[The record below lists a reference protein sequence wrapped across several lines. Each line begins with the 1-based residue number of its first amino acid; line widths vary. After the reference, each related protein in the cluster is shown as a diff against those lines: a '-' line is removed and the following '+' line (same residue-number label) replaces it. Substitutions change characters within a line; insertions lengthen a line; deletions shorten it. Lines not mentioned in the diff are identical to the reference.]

1 MENDYDYYI
10 YVYRNRIV
18 KITKT
23 RKYYDVVKYPNVVSY
38 KSSVVPK
45 YNNVTELLYN
55 YSYSLEKE
63 GVYEISNDDH
73 ESLENIDSLKR
84 MNNIITVLEKFESVC
99 SYIKSSVLSRSA
111 DEDIYNRILMQQID
125 NYEKN
130 GIVGNL
136 LEAEFKCSIYENYD
150 SLIEA
155 IKLKYDD
162 ASEMFA
168 FIKYKTFDIKK
179 LLKENDF
186 FGANNILKEMYQKMR
201 V

>member
-1 MENDYDYYI
+1 MENDYDYYF

-23 RKYYDVVKYPNVVSY
+23 RKAYNIVKFSNVKTYSTAVFP
-38 KSSVVPK
+38 KDKTSS
-45 YNNVTELLYN
+45 ELLYN
-55 YSYSLEKE
+55 YNYSLEQGGAYKVSDE
-63 GVYEISNDDH
+63 END
-73 ESLENIDSLKR
+73 SLNLEALKR
-84 MNNIITVLEKFESVC
+84 MNIVITTLEKFEHIC
-99 SYIKSSVLSRSA
+99 SYIKSSVISKSA

-125 NYEKN
+125 NYDKN

-168 FIKYKTFDIKK
+168 FIKYKTFEIKNV
-179 LLKENDF
+179 LKENNF
-186 FGANNILKEMYQKMR
+186 IEANNIIKEMYQKMR
-201 V
+201 I